1 MKNILNFIFSK
12 KDEGIYRT
20 YRIFGIKIITKPIK
34 LKLDMIES
42 IMFDIKN
49 YTLNKLNN
57 DYTRYCNILSDII
70 LYKDKPKILYL
81 QTPEHCNIGDL
92 AIAYFSRKF
101 LSDIFPNN
109 IILEYTYNDILGAN
123 NLIQKFINSKDI
135 IFLHGGGN
143 LGNLYLN
150 EEILRRE
157 IIKYY
162 RKNRIIILPQSIY
175 WTEDEEGEK
184 ELEIS
189 KRIYSSHNNL
199 TIFARDKKSYKFA
212 KEYFYNNKVFLMPD
226 IVLYKQNINSH
237 TDLIKRKDIIFLLRK
252 DKEKIINDNIINS
265 MKDYINY
272 IGSNYDISDTHL
284 QEHINISISE
294 RESYIFNILDKL
306 LNYKLCITDRF
317 HGIIFSYLTNT
328 PCIVF
333 NSLDHKI
340 EYGVKWFEN
349 VEWIYKADIN
359 DFNKIKEFI
368 NKYLNENNI
377 IEKDID
383 FNKKIKDIFIEAMG
397 KEIIDNF

>member
-1 MKNILNFIFSK
+1 MKNILKFIFSK

-20 YRIFGIKIITKPIK
+20 YRIFGIKIITKPIR

-70 LYKDKPKILYL
+70 LYKDKPKIFYL

-162 RKNRIIILPQSIY
+162 HKNRIIILPQSIY
-175 WTEDEEGEK
+175 WTEDEEGKK

-189 KRIYSSHNNL
+189 KRIYNSHNNL
-199 TIFARDKKSYKFA
+199 TIFARDKKSYKFVR
-212 KEYFYNNKVFLMPD
+212 EYFYNNKVFLMPD
-226 IVLYKQNINSH
+226 IVLYKQNINNNI
-237 TDLIKRKDIIFLLRK
+237 DLIKRKEVIFLLSK

-265 MKDYINY
+265 MNDYINY

-284 QEHINISISE
+284 QKHINISISE

-306 LNYKLCITDRF
+306 LNYKLCVTDRF
-317 HGIIFSYLTNT
+317 HGVIFSYLTNT

-333 NSLDHKI
+333 NSLDHKL

-359 DFNKIKEFI
+359 DSNKIKEFI
-368 NKYLNENNI
+368 NKYLNENKI

-383 FNKKIKDIFIEAMG
+383 FNKKIKDIFIETMG

>member
-1 MKNILNFIFSK
+1 MKALCLI
-12 KDEGIYRT
+12 
-20 YRIFGIKIITKPIK
+20 
-34 LKLDMIES
+34 
-42 IMFDIKN
+42 
-49 YTLNKLNN
+49 LNN
-57 DYTRYCNILSDII
+57 DYTRYCNILCDII
-70 LYKDKPKILYL
+70 LYKDKPKIFYL

-184 ELEIS
+184 ELEIY

-226 IVLYKQNINSH
+226 IVLYKQNINNH
-237 TDLIKRKDIIFLLRK
+237 TDLIKRKDVIFLLRK

-265 MKDYINY
+265 IKDYINY

-284 QEHINISISE
+284 QEDINISISE

-317 HGIIFSYLTNT
+317 HGVIFSYLTNT

-397 KEIIDNF
+397 

>member
-20 YRIFGIKIITKPIK
+20 YRIFGIKIITKPIR

-70 LYKDKPKILYL
+70 LYKDKPKIFYL

-101 LSDIFPNN
+101 LNDIFPNN

-226 IVLYKQNINSH
+226 IVLYKQNINNH
-237 TDLIKRKDIIFLLRK
+237 TDLIKRKDVIFLLRK

-284 QEHINISISE
+284 QEDINISISE
-294 RESYIFNILDKL
+294 RESYIFNILYKL
-306 LNYKLCITDRF
+306 LNYKLCVTDRF
-317 HGIIFSYLTNT
+317 HGVIFSYLTNT

-383 FNKKIKDIFIEAMG
+383 FNKKIKDIFIEAIG

>member
-20 YRIFGIKIITKPIK
+20 YRIFGIKIITKPIR

-70 LYKDKPKILYL
+70 LYKDKPKIFYL

-226 IVLYKQNINSH
+226 IVLYKQNINNH
-237 TDLIKRKDIIFLLRK
+237 TDLIKRKDVIFLLRK

-284 QEHINISISE
+284 QEDINISISE
-294 RESYIFNILDKL
+294 RESYIFNILYKL
-306 LNYKLCITDRF
+306 LNYKLCVTDRF
-317 HGIIFSYLTNT
+317 HGVIFSYLTNT

-377 IEKDID
+377 IEKDIN
-383 FNKKIKDIFIEAMG
+383 FNKKIKDIFIEAIG

>member
-20 YRIFGIKIITKPIK
+20 YRIFGIKIITKPIR
-34 LKLDMIES
+34 LKLDMIENL
-42 IMFDIKN
+42 IFAKMQEIE
-49 YTLNKLNN
+49 TKLNN
-57 DYTRYCNILSDII
+57 DEIFSDMI
-70 LYKDKPKILYL
+70 LYKDKPKIFYL

-226 IVLYKQNINSH
+226 IVLYKQNINNH
-237 TDLIKRKDIIFLLRK
+237 TDLIKRKDVIFLLRK

-284 QEHINISISE
+284 QEDINISISE
-294 RESYIFNILDKL
+294 RESYIFNILYKL
-306 LNYKLCITDRF
+306 LNYKLCVTDRF
-317 HGIIFSYLTNT
+317 HGVIFSYLTNT

-383 FNKKIKDIFIEAMG
+383 FNKKIKDIFIEAIG

>member
-1 MKNILNFIFSK
+1 MNKILNFIFSK

-70 LYKDKPKILYL
+70 LYKDKPKIFYL

-162 RKNRIIILPQSIY
+162 HKNRIIILPQSIY

-189 KRIYSSHNNL
+189 KRIYNSHNNL
-199 TIFARDKKSYKFA
+199 IIFARDKKSYKFA

-226 IVLYKQNINSH
+226 IVLYKQNINNH
-237 TDLIKRKDIIFLLRK
+237 TDLIKRKDVIFLLRK

-284 QEHINISISE
+284 QEDINISISE
-294 RESYIFNILDKL
+294 RESYIFNILYKL
-306 LNYKLCITDRF
+306 LNYKLCVTDRF
-317 HGIIFSYLTNT
+317 HGVIFSYLTNT

-359 DFNKIKEFI
+359 DFNKIKKII

-377 IEKDID
+377 IEKDIN
-383 FNKKIKDIFIEAMG
+383 FNKKIKDIFIEAIG

>member
-70 LYKDKPKILYL
+70 LYKDKPKIFYL

-226 IVLYKQNINSH
+226 IVLYKQNINNH
-237 TDLIKRKDIIFLLRK
+237 TDLIKRKDVIFLLRK

-284 QEHINISISE
+284 QEDINISISE
-294 RESYIFNILDKL
+294 RESYIFNILYKL
-306 LNYKLCITDRF
+306 LNYKLCVTDRF
-317 HGIIFSYLTNT
+317 HGVIFSYLTNT

-383 FNKKIKDIFIEAMG
+383 FNKKIKDIFIEAIG

>member
-1 MKNILNFIFSK
+1 
-12 KDEGIYRT
+12 
-20 YRIFGIKIITKPIK
+20 
-34 LKLDMIES
+34 
-42 IMFDIKN
+42 
-49 YTLNKLNN
+49 
-57 DYTRYCNILSDII
+57 
-70 LYKDKPKILYL
+70 
-81 QTPEHCNIGDL
+81 
-92 AIAYFSRKF
+92 
-101 LSDIFPNN
+101 
-109 IILEYTYNDILGAN
+109 
-123 NLIQKFINSKDI
+123 
-135 IFLHGGGN
+135 
-143 LGNLYLN
+143 
-150 EEILRRE
+150 
-157 IIKYY
+157 
-162 RKNRIIILPQSIY
+162 
-175 WTEDEEGEK
+175 
-184 ELEIS
+184 
-189 KRIYSSHNNL
+189 
-199 TIFARDKKSYKFA
+199 
-212 KEYFYNNKVFLMPD
+212 MPD

-237 TDLIKRKDIIFLLRK
+237 TDLIKRKDVIFLLRK

-284 QEHINISISE
+284 QEDINISISE

-317 HGIIFSYLTNT
+317 HGVIFSYLTNT

>member
-1 MKNILNFIFSK
+1 MNKILNFIFSK

-70 LYKDKPKILYL
+70 LYKDKPKIFYL

-226 IVLYKQNINSH
+226 IVLYKQNINNH
-237 TDLIKRKDIIFLLRK
+237 TDLIKRKDVIFLLRK

-284 QEHINISISE
+284 QEDINISISE
-294 RESYIFNILDKL
+294 RESYIFNILYKL
-306 LNYKLCITDRF
+306 LNYKLCVTDRF
-317 HGIIFSYLTNT
+317 HGVIFSYLTNT

-383 FNKKIKDIFIEAMG
+383 FNKKIKDIFIEAIG

>member
-1 MKNILNFIFSK
+1 MKNILKFIFSK

-20 YRIFGIKIITKPIK
+20 YRIFGIKIITKPIR

-70 LYKDKPKILYL
+70 LYKDKPKIFYL

-162 RKNRIIILPQSIY
+162 HKNRIIILPQSIY
-175 WTEDEEGEK
+175 WTEDEEGKK

-189 KRIYSSHNNL
+189 KRIYNSHNNL

-226 IVLYKQNINSH
+226 IVLYKQNINNH
-237 TDLIKRKDIIFLLRK
+237 TDLIKRKEVIFLLRK

-284 QEHINISISE
+284 QKHINISISE

-306 LNYKLCITDRF
+306 LNYKLCVTDRF
-317 HGIIFSYLTNT
+317 HGVIFSYLTNT

-359 DFNKIKEFI
+359 DSNKIKEFI
-368 NKYLNENNI
+368 NKYLNENKI

-383 FNKKIKDIFIEAMG
+383 FNKKIKDIFIETMG

>member
-70 LYKDKPKILYL
+70 LYKDKPKIFYL

-157 IIKYY
+157 TIKYY
-162 RKNRIIILPQSIY
+162 YKNRIIILPQSIY
-175 WTEDEEGEK
+175 WTEDEEGKK

-189 KRIYSSHNNL
+189 KRIYNSHNNL
-199 TIFARDKKSYKFA
+199 TIFARDEKSYRFA

-226 IVLYKQNINSH
+226 IVLYKQNINNH
-237 TDLIKRKDIIFLLRK
+237 TDLIKRKDVIFLLRK

-265 MKDYINY
+265 IKDYINY

-284 QEHINISISE
+284 QEDINISISE
-294 RESYIFNILDKL
+294 RESYIFNILYKL
-306 LNYKLCITDRF
+306 LNYKLCVTDRF
-317 HGIIFSYLTNT
+317 HGVIFSYLTNT

-377 IEKDID
+377 IEKDIN
-383 FNKKIKDIFIEAMG
+383 FNKKIKDIFIEAIG

>member
-1 MKNILNFIFSK
+1 MKNILKFIFSK

-20 YRIFGIKIITKPIK
+20 YRIFGIKIITKPIR

-70 LYKDKPKILYL
+70 LYKDKPKIFYL

-162 RKNRIIILPQSIY
+162 HKNRIIILPQSIY
-175 WTEDEEGEK
+175 WTEDEEGKK

-189 KRIYSSHNNL
+189 KRIYNSHNNL

-226 IVLYKQNINSH
+226 IVLYTQNINNH
-237 TDLIKRKDIIFLLRK
+237 TDLIKRKEVIFLLSK

-265 MKDYINY
+265 MNDYINY

-284 QEHINISISE
+284 QKHINISISE

-306 LNYKLCITDRF
+306 LNYKLCVTDRF
-317 HGIIFSYLTNT
+317 HGVIFSYLTNT

-333 NSLDHKI
+333 NSLDHKL

-359 DFNKIKEFI
+359 DSNKIKEFI
-368 NKYLNENNI
+368 NKYLNENKI

-383 FNKKIKDIFIEAMG
+383 FNKKIKDIFIETMG

>member
-317 HGIIFSYLTNT
+317 HGVIFSYLTNT

>member
-20 YRIFGIKIITKPIK
+20 YRIFGIKIITKPIR
-34 LKLDMIES
+34 LKLDMIENL
-42 IMFDIKN
+42 IFTKMQEIE
-49 YTLNKLNN
+49 TKLNN
-57 DYTRYCNILSDII
+57 DEIFSDMI
-70 LYKDKPKILYL
+70 LYKDKPKIFYL

-226 IVLYKQNINSH
+226 IVLYKQNINNH
-237 TDLIKRKDIIFLLRK
+237 TDLIKRKDVIFLLRK

-284 QEHINISISE
+284 QEDINISISE
-294 RESYIFNILDKL
+294 RESYIFNILYKL
-306 LNYKLCITDRF
+306 LNYKLCVTDRF
-317 HGIIFSYLTNT
+317 HGVIFSYLTNT

-383 FNKKIKDIFIEAMG
+383 FNKKIKDIFIEAIG

>member
-1 MKNILNFIFSK
+1 MNKILNFIFSK

-20 YRIFGIKIITKPIK
+20 YRIFGIKIITKPIR

-70 LYKDKPKILYL
+70 LYKDKPKIFYL

-101 LSDIFPNN
+101 LNDIFPNN

-226 IVLYKQNINSH
+226 IVLYKQNINNH
-237 TDLIKRKDIIFLLRK
+237 TDLIKRKDVIFLLRK

-284 QEHINISISE
+284 QEDINISISE
-294 RESYIFNILDKL
+294 RESYIFNILYKL
-306 LNYKLCITDRF
+306 LNYKLCVTDRF
-317 HGIIFSYLTNT
+317 HGVIFSYLTNT